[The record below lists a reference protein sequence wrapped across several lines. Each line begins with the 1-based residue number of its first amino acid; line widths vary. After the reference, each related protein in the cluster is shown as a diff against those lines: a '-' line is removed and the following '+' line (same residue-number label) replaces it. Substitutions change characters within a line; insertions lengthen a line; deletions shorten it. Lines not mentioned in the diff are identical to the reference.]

1 LRYIRDNILSK
12 THEGREL
19 VKLYY
24 QESPAIVR
32 SMGEDKDFKTEVKAM
47 MDGILVLIGGEVE

>member
-1 LRYIRDNILSK
+1 LRYVRDNILNK

-19 VKLYY
+19 IKLYY
-24 QESPAIVR
+24 QQSLSIVR
-32 SMGEDKDFKTEVKAM
+32 SMGEDEEFKTEVKEM